1 MATILNIE
9 SFSNTNLRE
18 RTTLTAGAEAGAS
31 ALVVASIAGYAVGDI
46 LYVGELSREGCEKVI
61 IQSISGLVVTLT
73 SALKHDHAAYTPV
86 VSVLGDLIH
95 VYRAANV
102 DGTVP
107 ADVAFTV
114 LATRDIDPDQLST
127 YYTDSSGSSSYWYR
141 FTYYNATTLDETD
154 LADSI
159 AVRGD
164 DFGHYAS
171 LSEIR
176 AEAGFSNNYNLKDT
190 FIDQQRRAAEAE
202 INTALA
208 SAYTVPFTTVPE
220 IIRTLT
226 IQLAAGLLLQDQYGS
241 GSTKGSA
248 KLKAARDQL
257 KAMQNREQTIT
268 GEGGVS
274 IATGGI
280 SYYPSNDQNLWIP
293 GGRAFPEDDRRSHR
307 ILIKTSVG
315 ALAGRHAR
323 AHGSTRRPGPERVR
337 RRGRFGALVAR
348 RDRPRR
354 RPADARRSV
363 AGRSRRLHLPARR

>member
-1 MATILNIE
+1 MSTTLNIE
-9 SFSNTNLRE
+9 SFSDINLKE
-18 RTTLTAGAEAGAS
+18 RSIITSGAAKGATTLTLAS
-31 ALVVASIAGYAVGDI
+31 VAGYAVGDI
-46 LYVGELSREGCEKVI
+46 LYLGELSREGCEKVI

-73 SALKHDHAAYTPV
+73 AATAHDHAAYTPV

-95 VYRAANV
+95 IYRAANV

-107 ADVAFTV
+107 ADNAFTV
-114 LATRDIDPDQLST
+114 LATRSIDPDQLST

-141 FTYYNATTLDETD
+141 FTYYNATTLAETD
-154 LADSI
+154 LTDSL

-268 GEGGVS
+268 GEDGAS
-274 IATGGI
+274 IATGEI
-280 SYYPSNDQNLWIP
+280 SYYPTANES
-293 GGRAFPEDDRRSHR
+293 RAFTMDD
-307 ILIKTSVG
+307 V
-315 ALAGRHAR
+315 
-323 AHGSTRRPGPERVR
+323 
-337 RRGRFGALVAR
+337 F
-348 RDRPRR
+348 
-354 RPADARRSV
+354 
-363 AGRSRRLHLPARR
+363 